1 MRMDKRLHRR
11 SRRNN
16 DTVIAAKEE
25 NQAHQLPLFCPP
37 TTAFLSTN
45 YRFFVLN
52 YRFFVLARFRKPA
65 KLLAF
70 LAPRKC
76 QSIKGFISLLTAAP
90 PRLTRAG
97 GLANMRVRE
106 RTEGGAIIL
115 QQPPRQQK
123 NCPDRKLT
131 GWDNHFQLRGIFSE
145 RRNQGGH
152 SLMADNFRSFYTKK
166 RAGTRTGKEGNRS
179 NRSTIEAQRTATV
192 L

>member
-1 MRMDKRLHRR
+1 MDKRLHRR

-115 QQPPRQQK
+115 QQPP
-123 NCPDRKLT
+123 PPTEKLP
-131 GWDNHFQLRGIFSE
+131 GSKINRLGQ
-145 RRNQGGH
+145 
-152 SLMADNFRSFYTKK
+152 SFPT
-166 RAGTRTGKEGNRS
+166 AGDFFGKEEPRGV
-179 NRSTIEAQRTATV
+179 I